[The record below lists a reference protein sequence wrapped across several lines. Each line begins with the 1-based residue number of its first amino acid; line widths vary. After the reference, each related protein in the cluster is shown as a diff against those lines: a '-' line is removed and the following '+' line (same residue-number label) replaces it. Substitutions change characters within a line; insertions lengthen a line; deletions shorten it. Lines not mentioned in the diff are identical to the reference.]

1 MQKISLMLVDDHDVV
16 RTGLKTLLEGYPDM
30 EVVAESGS
38 GKNLPEMVTRVC
50 PDVVL
55 MDITMPEVD
64 GFEATRRL
72 SAECPGAHVLVLT
85 VHEDKEYF
93 FAMLKAGASG
103 YITKRAAPEELVAA
117 IRSVAA
123 GNVYLQPPLA
133 RWLLRDYR
141 RLVSSE
147 PTFAPGEEEEAGES
161 LDVLSQREQEVLEL
175 VAEGFTSSEIGEK
188 LNISPKTVARHRER
202 IMNKLNLHSST
213 ELVKFAI
220 KTGLIDL

>member
-1 MQKISLMLVDDHDVV
+1 MHKISLMLVDDHDMV
-16 RTGLKTLLEGYPDM
+16 RTGLKTLLDGYPDM

-38 GKNLPEMVTRVC
+38 GKNLPQIVTEVC

-64 GFEATRRL
+64 GFEATRQL
-72 SAECPGAHVLVLT
+72 SAECPGSQVLVLT

-147 PTFAPGEEEEAGES
+147 PSHMPGEEEGQS

-175 VAEGFTSSEIGEK
+175 VAEGYTSSEIGER
-188 LNISPKTVARHRER
+188 LDISPKTVARHRER

-220 KTGLIDL
+220 RTGLIDL